1 MFDSMAYLR
10 KSGGSPY
17 WIACFRDEKGV
28 QRNKS
33 TKQTN
38 RGKAQE
44 VANAYEREARGMAP
58 TMAGIIKAGRE
69 LLERLGQDEGNPSI
83 EEEFLSFLNIG
94 DRSDS
99 TQERYRQIVEEFLE
113 HLGSGKERKL
123 RALTAG
129 EIEAFKVA
137 QQAKGLAG
145 KSINI
150 KLKLIRGILSRAERA
165 GRGIEKNP
173 ALQVDMVKEQPAGRE
188 DFTPAQ
194 ITALLRACEGFKGQ
208 KGGDWKGLVMMCYY
222 TGCRLSDGA
231 NLKAGDVHLDG
242 QPGPFIEY
250 TEKKKRNSPKVRKTL
265 HADLVSFLLSL
276 PSGDDPSAFLFPRL
290 AGRGTGGANGL
301 SREFVKLMDEAG
313 LERRVIRD
321 GTANGGRRIYNLSEH
336 SLRHSTA
343 SQLAEAGIPEDVRM
357 AVIGHEDKD
366 VHRNYTHA
374 RNRAAKAV
382 QALPSVLPVATPPP
396 DSDEKKEEPST
407 AKEGKQGKA
416 TGPKRKKTAGKS

>member
-1 MFDSMAYLR
+1 MAYLR
-10 KSGGSPY
+10 KIGGSPY
-17 WIACFRDEKGV
+17 WIACFRDEGGR

-33 TKQTN
+33 TKERN
-38 RGKAQE
+38 RGLAQD
-44 VANAYEREARGMAP
+44 VANTYEREARRTSP
-58 TMAGIIKAGRE
+58 TMAGILKAGRE
-69 LLERLGQDEGNPSI
+69 LLERLGQDEGDPTI
-83 EEEFLSFLNIG
+83 AEEFTAFLSLE

-99 TQERYRQIVEEFLE
+99 TKERYRQIVEEFLA
-113 HLGSGKERKL
+113 HLGPGKERKL

-129 EIEAFKVA
+129 EIEAFKGA
-137 QQAKGLAG
+137 QIAKGLAG

-150 KLKLIRGILSRAERA
+150 KLKMIRGALSRAERA
-165 GRGIEKNP
+165 GRIEKNP
-173 ALQVDMVKEQPAGRE
+173 ALQVDHVKEQPAGRE

-194 ITALLRACEGFKGQ
+194 ITALLRACEGFKRD

-231 NLKAGDVHLDG
+231 NLRAGDVHLDG

-265 HADLVSFLLSL
+265 HADLVNFLLSL
-276 PSGDDPSAFLFPRL
+276 PSGDDPTAFLFPRL

-301 SREFVKLMDEAG
+301 SREFVKLMDAAG

-321 GTANGGRRIYNLSEH
+321 GSSTGGRRIYNLSEH

-357 AVIGHEDKD
+357 AVIGHEDKE

-382 QALPSVLPVATPPP
+382 QSLPSVLPVGASPAA
-396 DSDEKKEEPST
+396 EE
-407 AKEGKQGKA
+407 KEGGGGAAGSKGK
-416 TGPKRKKTAGKS
+416 KKPRENS